1 MSKKLFIRGT
11 LLLTFSGLLS
21 RLAGFFY
28 RIFLSH
34 TIGAQ
39 GLGIFQLTVPLQ
51 LLFMSLCAS
60 GIQTGISRLTASAKA
75 QNHSH
80 QKGDYFVCGA
90 VFSVV
95 LSVILACQLCF
106 FGDFW
111 AKEILKEPETL
122 GLLRLLAFSL
132 PPATLHACIN
142 SYYFGIK
149 KAGIPSAIQLLEQF
163 SRIGGCYLIYWI
175 LLSQN
180 RPVTPLIAAGGNLI
194 GEAVAAFLS
203 LFLIS
208 MHFHLNKYTFFCQS
222 QKVGLLLKK
231 FFNTLKKLFPISVPL
246 TLNKVLLTVLAG
258 IEVLLIPDRLR
269 LSGLSRSDSLEIYG
283 IFTGMALPLILFPS
297 TLTNSVSVMLLPSIA
312 ELQALGCQKRI
323 RYVIRRI
330 LGCCT
335 VLGIGCMFLFF
346 IMGQFLGIFLFHNT
360 TAGICIQALSF
371 VCPFLY
377 LNTTL
382 TSILNGLGKSGL
394 CLLYSSIS
402 ICIRVAFVLLVIP
415 LLGIQGYF
423 CGLLLSE
430 MLLTI
435 LLLVSTFRT

>member
-132 PPATLHACIN
+132 PSGHSSCLH
-142 SYYFGIK
+142 K
-149 KAGIPSAIQLLEQF
+149 QLLF
-163 SRIGGCYLIYWI
+163 
-175 LLSQN
+175 
-180 RPVTPLIAAGGNLI
+180 
-194 GEAVAAFLS
+194 
-203 LFLIS
+203 
-208 MHFHLNKYTFFCQS
+208 
-222 QKVGLLLKK
+222 
-231 FFNTLKKLFPISVPL
+231 
-246 TLNKVLLTVLAG
+246 
-258 IEVLLIPDRLR
+258 
-269 LSGLSRSDSLEIYG
+269 
-283 IFTGMALPLILFPS
+283 
-297 TLTNSVSVMLLPSIA
+297 
-312 ELQALGCQKRI
+312 
-323 RYVIRRI
+323 RY
-330 LGCCT
+330 
-335 VLGIGCMFLFF
+335 
-346 IMGQFLGIFLFHNT
+346 
-360 TAGICIQALSF
+360 
-371 VCPFLY
+371 
-377 LNTTL
+377 
-382 TSILNGLGKSGL
+382 
-394 CLLYSSIS
+394 
-402 ICIRVAFVLLVIP
+402 
-415 LLGIQGYF
+415 
-423 CGLLLSE
+423 
-430 MLLTI
+430 
-435 LLLVSTFRT
+435 